1 MLPLT
6 ASRYATASF
15 SSIEVR
21 PGRPAAGL
29 YRMREPTP
37 PALRTESRRS
47 NVSANAAAGAAIT
60 AMDCPMLPS
69 GHRSRRP
76 RGHRGRHRRPIA
88 GEPMREAAMAAFAR
102 SSKRFLAAN

>member
-47 NVSANAAAGAAIT
+47 NVSANAAAGAAVT
-60 AMDCPMLPS
+60 AMGCPMLPS

-76 RGHRGRHRRPIA
+76 EA
-88 GEPMREAAMAAFAR
+88 TEAATAAP
-102 SSKRFLAAN
+102 